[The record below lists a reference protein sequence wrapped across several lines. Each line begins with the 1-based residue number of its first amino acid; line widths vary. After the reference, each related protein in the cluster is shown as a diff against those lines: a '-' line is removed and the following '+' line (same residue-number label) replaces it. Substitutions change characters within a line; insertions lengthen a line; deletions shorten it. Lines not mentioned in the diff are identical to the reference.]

1 MILRV
6 AAFSALT
13 FVGALGAAAPSAEA
27 STAYRYWSYWIAGVD
42 SSQWRYA
49 TEGSGTHV
57 PVDGQV
63 EGWRFGIAGD
73 SSLIQPTRSPD
84 FGSICAGVELPEGGK
99 RIAVVIE
106 PGAVQEAPPGETPG
120 APLTECVT
128 TDAMSTGLQVLQS
141 LADVRM
147 ESGFVC
153 GIDGY
158 PANECAPLVELPTT
172 PPSQIDTID
181 GAQSS
186 ALAANETT
194 TETNEGSAGTPL
206 VTAATVS
213 ALALVGFGVWRYRRR
228 QQV

>member
-13 FVGALGAAAPSAEA
+13 FVGALGAATPSAEA
-27 STAYRYWSYWIAGVD
+27 GTAYRYWSYWNAGVD

-49 TEGSGTHV
+49 TEGSGTYV

-73 SSLIQPTRSPD
+73 SLLIQPAPSPD
-84 FGSICAGVELPEGGK
+84 FETICVGVELPEGGK
-99 RIAVVIE
+99 RIAVVID
-106 PGAVQEAPPGETPG
+106 PGGAQEAPPGEKPG

-128 TDAMSTGLQVLQS
+128 TDAASTGLQVLQS

-153 GIDGY
+153 GIGGY
-158 PANECAPLVELPTT
+158 PANECAPLVELPDS
-172 PPSQIDTID
+172 PPSQIDALD
-181 GAQSS
+181 DAQDMTT
-186 ALAANETT
+186 AASQTT
-194 TETNEGSAGTPL
+194 TNESSVGTPL
-206 VTAATVS
+206 ITAATVS
-213 ALALVGFGVWRYRRR
+213 VLALVGFSLWRYRRR
-228 QQV
+228 QEP